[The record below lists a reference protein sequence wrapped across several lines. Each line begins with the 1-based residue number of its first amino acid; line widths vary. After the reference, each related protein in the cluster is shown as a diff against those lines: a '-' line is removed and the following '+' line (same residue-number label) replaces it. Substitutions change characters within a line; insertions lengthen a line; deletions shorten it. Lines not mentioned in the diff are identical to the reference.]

1 MDEVESLRAELALA
15 RDAVGRWKRSAETW
29 AAMHRDD
36 TSTLD
41 AKLQRLRAE
50 MARLQGSWDRL
61 VMRNADNQ
69 IRRDNARDRA
79 EKAEAKVAR
88 VEALHFR
95 RPWNFLRDSL
105 VFGQADHPDQCDHCR
120 RNWPCETVAAL
131 TGDDVTYHEAGSF
144 TSGEAPTADGG

>member
-1 MDEVESLRAELALA
+1 MDEMESLRAELALA

-50 MARLQGSWDRL
+50 VERLTKEVEAYRL
-61 VMRNADNQ
+61 VQGLDAL
-69 IRRDNARDRA
+69 ARA

-88 VEALHFR
+88 VEALADRLAATPGGTAGVIGWFPPTALVGDVVR
-95 RPWNFLRDSL
+95 DLR
-105 VFGQADHPDQCDHCR
+105 
-120 RNWPCETVAAL
+120 AAL
-131 TGDDVTYHEAGSF
+131 RGDDVTYHEAGSF
-144 TSGEAPTADGG
+144 TSGEGPSADGGLNA